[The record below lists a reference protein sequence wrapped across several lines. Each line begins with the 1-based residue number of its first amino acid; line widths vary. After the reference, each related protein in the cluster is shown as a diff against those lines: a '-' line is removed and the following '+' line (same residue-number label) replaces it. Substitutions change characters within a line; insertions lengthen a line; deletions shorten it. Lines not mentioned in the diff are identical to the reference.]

1 MLQTN
6 IYDEVEHGVLETER
20 SVQLVSEGA
29 TPIPLRKPVRFTLFF
44 FIVLGQVFIRVLM
57 CVVLLATALQRNHN
71 NNGGKLTKRRVNN
84 QSMVDVPLL
93 EPDDFELLDDNN
105 KWPLMKFI

>member
-1 MLQTN
+1 
-6 IYDEVEHGVLETER
+6 
-20 SVQLVSEGA
+20 
-29 TPIPLRKPVRFTLFF
+29 
-44 FIVLGQVFIRVLM
+44 M
-57 CVVLLATALQRNHN
+57 CVLLLATALQRNHH

-105 KWPLMKFI
+105 K